1 MCFSIYVTVFL
12 WEKEP
17 ALGPDCS
24 QYHYD
29 FIIVLVLETRNL
41 VFYQLVVQVI
51 QWERS
56 RLCAGQRKPAGCRK
70 SPLPRAGREKAERVS
85 STKGVF
91 FLLVHLSP

>member
-41 VFYQLVVQVI
+41 VFYRLVVQVI

-56 RLCAGQRKPAGCRK
+56 RLCADSASQPA
-70 SPLPRAGREKAERVS
+70 AGRARSHALDVRKRSE
-85 STKGVF
+85 
-91 FLLVHLSP
+91 